1 MGLCNK
7 PGTASVILYVIYAST
22 YKVQWVLMVAVL
34 FSRLFIISGYA
45 SDGQMRLSSIK
56 CEAVLVSFAL
66 FVAFTSWVV
75 NCVRLIIHSDELDAM
90 NWFLGALSI
99 GALIACCKLLS
110 IAFIRILRKLGGA
123 DVDQEFFDLATKL
136 TILSSFSALSSALMC
151 VCVVIVGLLSRDMN
165 DSLMFWWFSGE
176 AIDVAGNCLA
186 MFLAIKIGSSPY
198 HCLCGPMHSCCKG
211 RFNLKKGTSQQRA
224 PTNVELAIAECIAAD
239 AAQTVTAATPAPPK
253 LTTTTQNQEVHV
265 QLRRTGLEKSEAP
278 GAGKSCLYSAATNT
292 KPAMV
297 IHSAPP

>member
-34 FSRLFIISGYA
+34 FSRLFIVSGYA

-66 FVAFTSWVV
+66 FVALTSWVV

-123 DVDQEFFDLATKL
+123 DVADEEFFELATKL

-176 AIDVAGNCLA
+176 AIDVAGNRLA

-198 HCLCGPMHSCCKG
+198 RCLCGPMHSCCKG
-211 RFNLKKGTSQQRA
+211 MFNLKKGAAQQRA
-224 PTNVELAIAECIAAD
+224 PTNVELAIAECIPAD
-239 AAQTVTAATPAPPK
+239 AAQTVTAAAAAPPK
-253 LTTTTQNQEVHV
+253 LTTTQNQELHV
-265 QLRRTGLEKSEAP
+265 RVDESAQKLDAAGARKSW
-278 GAGKSCLYSAATNT
+278 LYSAATNT
-292 KPAMV
+292 KPAVV